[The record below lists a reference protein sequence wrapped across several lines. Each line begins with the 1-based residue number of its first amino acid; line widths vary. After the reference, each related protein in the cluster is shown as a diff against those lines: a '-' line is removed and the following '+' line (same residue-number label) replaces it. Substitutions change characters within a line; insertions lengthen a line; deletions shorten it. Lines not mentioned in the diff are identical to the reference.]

1 MAPDPTSIPS
11 STATQAPVP
20 ARRSIEYSAQGAKIA
35 GEFYEKAD
43 EAKTADE
50 ANDILWKGYSTLIR
64 NNAVTEDEKALARY
78 GDKLAQVTLD
88 PQEHNRIAFQVLDCL
103 AHPVAGPLGPALAQ
117 TFIKVADNVK
127 LAEPEAHVLWKG
139 FGAIIKNS
147 ATTDDEKAVA
157 KLGDSIAQESLDWTE
172 HDLAAYPLMQ
182 AISNSVTGPIGTTL
196 AKLAYESADNVKLAE
211 SAAHILWKG
220 FDAIIK
226 NSAPT
231 ADEKAVARL
240 GDAIAQASMDWT
252 EHDLAAFPVMQAI
265 SNSITG
271 PIGTTLAKVAYSA
284 ADNVK
289 NAESANEA
297 LEKGFTAIL
306 KNSGSTTEEKAVAE
320 LAVTLSQVTLE
331 ETEHNRIA
339 FPLMEA
345 LEKGVQGP
353 TGPLLAQVAYRAA
366 DNVGYAETADK
377 VIWSAYDAIG
387 KDPQLSEGHRAILE
401 LGEEISHHTFDWV
414 EHNHLGFPIL
424 EALRKPVSGSIPH
437 MLAAISYKSAH
448 NCGDHNAESAALQE
462 GFKAILARDDA
473 TKLERDLAKIGC
485 DIDNCTS
492 LPAEKAA
499 ALRFFVME
507 HIVKES
513 ERILPAAG
521 ASQSHIKSI
530 GELKNRVKSLE
541 KKIKD
546 SKSAV
551 ADLEQK
557 NKADSAAYDSLDEVY
572 EKLDK
577 KTKILTKVSGF
588 VTIGAIGSFV
598 AALAISQPL
607 LFIPAG
613 LALCASQVKK
623 HIQAKRSGCVEQ
635 LNGINSAMEGR
646 NVEIQVQNIQAKI
659 HEQKIVALKPQIE
672 LLESAEAL
680 NRPTA
685 EVTSTDFDD
694 DDDSFIVIDGIKL
707 EKHKEPDPAG
717 NKLNPQEGKG
727 HA

>member
-1 MAPDPTSIPS
+1 MASDPINNA
-11 STATQAPVP
+11 TAPTTVQPP
-20 ARRSIEYSAQGAKIA
+20 ERRSIEYSAQGAKIA
-35 GEFYEKAD
+35 GEVYEKAD
-43 EAKTADE
+43 GTETAED
-50 ANDILWKGYSTLIR
+50 ANSILWKGYSTLIR
-64 NNAVTEDEKALARY
+64 NSAVTEDEKAIARF

-88 PQEHNRIAFQVLDCL
+88 AQEHNRIAFQILDCL

-127 LAEPEAHVLWKG
+127 LAEPEAHVLWNG

-157 KLGDSIAQESLDWTE
+157 KLGDSIAQESLEWTE

-182 AISNSVTGPIGTTL
+182 AISNSVTGPIGVTL
-196 AKLAYESADNVKLAE
+196 AELAYESADKVKLAE
-211 SAAHILWKG
+211 SAARVLRKG

-226 NSAPT
+226 NSAAT
-231 ADEKAVARL
+231 ANEKAVAKL

-265 SNSITG
+265 SNSVTG
-271 PIGTTLAKVAYSA
+271 PIGATLAKVAYSA

-297 LEKGFTAIL
+297 LWAGFTAIL
-306 KNSGSTTEEKAVAE
+306 KNAGSTVEEKAVAE
-320 LAVTLSQVTLE
+320 FAATFSHITPE
-331 ETEHNRIA
+331 DTERNRIA
-339 FPLMEA
+339 FPIMEE

-353 TGPLLAQVAYRAA
+353 MGPLLAQIAYRAA
-366 DNVGYAETADK
+366 DNVEYAETADK
-377 VIWSAYDAIG
+377 VIWGAYDAIG

-414 EHNHLGFPIL
+414 EHNFLGFPIL

-437 MLAAISYKSAH
+437 MLAAISYKAAH
-448 NCGDHNAESAALQE
+448 NCRDHDAESAALQE

-473 TKLERDLAKIGC
+473 TKLEKDLAKIGG
-485 DIDNCTS
+485 DIDNCAS
-492 LPAEKAA
+492 LPAADAA
-499 ALRFFVME
+499 ALRFSVME

-530 GELKNRVKSLE
+530 GELKKRVKSLE

-546 SKSAV
+546 SKNEV
-551 ADLEQK
+551 ADLEGK
-557 NKADSAAYDSLDEVY
+557 NRADSAAYDSLDEVY

-588 VTIGAIGSFV
+588 VTIGAVGSFV

-613 LALCASQVKK
+613 LAICASQVKK
-623 HIQAKRSGCVEQ
+623 HFQAQRTGCVDQ
-635 LNGINSAMEGR
+635 LNAINSAMEGR
-646 NVEIQVQNIQAKI
+646 NVAIQVQNIQAKI
-659 HEQKIVALKPQIE
+659 HEKEIEALKPQIE

-685 EVTSTDFDD
+685 EVTSTAFEE

-707 EKHKEPDPAG
+707 EKHKEHDPAED
-717 NKLNPQEGKG
+717 KLNPNEGKG
-727 HA
+727 HR